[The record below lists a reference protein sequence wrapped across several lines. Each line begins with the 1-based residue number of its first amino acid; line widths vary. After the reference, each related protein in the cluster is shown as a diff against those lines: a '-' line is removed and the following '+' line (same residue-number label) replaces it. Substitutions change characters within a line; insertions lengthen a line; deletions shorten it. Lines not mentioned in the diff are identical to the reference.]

1 MVPVLVASLKRLLS
15 FSVILTAL
23 DRFKNLMHTL
33 WQTLYMTKT
42 KMQAM
47 LRMAHTARQDC
58 HPTQETTAVVMW
70 GACRHT
76 SKSWL
81 RCWASPACLHTSCI
95 TPQTQPS
102 LTHSAS
108 MCIAQD
114 ERVRWTWWRTGVQ
127 GAREGRWSRWSQAR
141 LKDEL

>member
-1 MVPVLVASLKRLLS
+1 MVPLLVASLKWLLS
-15 FSVILTAL
+15 FSDFLPAL
-23 DRFKNLMHTL
+23 DRFQNLMHTL
-33 WQTLYMTKT
+33 RTLDMTKT
-42 KMQAM
+42 KMQVM
-47 LRMAHTARQDC
+47 LYMAHTARQDC
-58 HPTQETTAVVMW
+58 HPTQETTAVLMW
-70 GACRHT
+70 RHT

-95 TPQTQPS
+95 TPQTEPS

-114 ERVRWTWWRTGVQ
+114 ERARWTWWRTGVQ
-127 GAREGRWSRWSQAR
+127 GAGEGRWSRWSQAR